1 MFELEAVDDSTLRVK
16 GRLDA
21 ARAVEFESHLRTVSS
36 SLLIDC
42 TELEYISSAG
52 LGELFAAQKRL
63 SEAGE
68 AIRLTGLNAHLRD
81 VFAIAGFDT
90 FFEID

>member
-1 MFELEAVDDSTLRVK
+1 MFELQPIDDSTVRLK

-21 ARAVEFESHLRTVSS
+21 ARAAELETFLKGIDA

-42 TELEYISSAG
+42 SELQYISSAG

-63 SEAGE
+63 SDAG
-68 AIRLTGLNAHLRD
+68 ASIRLRGLNPHLRE

-90 FFEID
+90 FFEIE